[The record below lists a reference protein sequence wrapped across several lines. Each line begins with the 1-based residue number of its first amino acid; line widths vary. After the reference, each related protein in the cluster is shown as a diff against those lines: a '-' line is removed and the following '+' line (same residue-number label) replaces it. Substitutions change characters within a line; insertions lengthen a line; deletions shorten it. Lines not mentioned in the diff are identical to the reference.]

1 MNRSKL
7 VFSTETGS
15 HKKDQESART
25 EWVKSPGPA
34 KMRLETAGRGGK
46 AVTVL
51 FQLPWNED
59 EAQGMLKAMQSGFG
73 CGGAL
78 KDNTLELRGDVRTKV
93 EDFFAKKKLKII
105 RAGG

>member
-1 MNRSKL
+1 MSHSKL

-15 HKKDQESART
+15 HRKNDGQNDSWIKT
-25 EWVKSPGPA
+25 NGPL

-51 FQLPWNED
+51 FQLPWDED
-59 EAQGMLKAMQSGFG
+59 EAKSILKAMQASFG
-73 CGGAL
+73 CGGAI
-78 KDNTLELRGDVRTKV
+78 KDSTLELRGDVRTKV
-93 EDFFAKKKLKII
+93 EAFLAKKNIKII